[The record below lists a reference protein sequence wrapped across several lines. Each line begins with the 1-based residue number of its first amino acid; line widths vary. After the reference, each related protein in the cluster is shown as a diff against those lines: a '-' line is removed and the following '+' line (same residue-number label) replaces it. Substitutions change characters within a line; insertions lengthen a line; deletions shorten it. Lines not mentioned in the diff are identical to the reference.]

1 MMNRRQFL
9 GNAAVAAAAAQIGLG
24 AVAGKQRRLAGLFPI
39 AFSPFTPD
47 NKLDLDG
54 LAGQV
59 KFCNRGGV
67 HGLVWP
73 QLASAWSTLSDA
85 ERMDGTE
92 ALLSAGKAGRTAIVI
107 GVQGPDLATV
117 TKYAKLATRLGAD
130 AIISLPP
137 NGVTDEKQLL
147 DYYRKV
153 GATTPLPMFAQSI
166 GSMSVDLLIE
176 MFRTIPNFRYIKDEA
191 GEPLERVA
199 EIRRRT
205 NDQLK
210 VFSGKG
216 VQTMMT
222 EMELGF
228 SGHCPY
234 TNLADIYAQA
244 YDLFHEGKKREAFD
258 MFGRVLAMGSMMPV
272 NTIDIMIARGVF
284 KEGTRTR
291 SAQPVPGAGAKHHA
305 GPSLAHDQI
314 REKLQTYLGPWLRA

>member
-9 GNAAVAAAAAQIGLG
+9 ANAAVAAAAAQIGLG
-24 AVAGKQRRLAGLFPI
+24 AVAGQQRRLAGLFPI